1 MKPDVIKQ
9 HIDNNITK
17 MLERDSYDEVRDKI
31 LKIVNNFR
39 ERIVGIE
46 LEYKNIE
53 SLNDSRSRYT
63 AFYVYFAEKR
73 IIDLYKLERKIVDKS
88 PLKAYKTL
96 LFKERLDRRENL
108 PFTYS
113 PKYKR
118 FIKTINI

>member
-1 MKPDVIKQ
+1 MKPEVIKQ

-17 MLERDSYDEVRDKI
+17 MLETDSYDGARTKVLRS
-31 LKIVNNFR
+31 VNTFR
-39 ERIVGIE
+39 ERIPGVE

-53 SLNDSRSRYT
+53 SIADSRSRYT
-63 AFYVYFAEKR
+63 AFYVYFAQKR
-73 IIDLYKLERKIVDKS
+73 IIDLYRLERKRLSIS
-88 PLKAYKTL
+88 PLRSYKTL

-118 FIKTINI
+118 FLKKTI

>member
-1 MKPDVIKQ
+1 MTPEVIKQ

-17 MLERDSYDEVRDKI
+17 MLETDSYDGTRTKV
-31 LKIVNNFR
+31 LKIVSSFR
-39 ERIVGIE
+39 ERITGVE

-53 SLNDSRSRYT
+53 SLSDTRSRYT
-63 AFYVYFAEKR
+63 AFYVYFAQKR
-73 IIDLYKLERKIVDKS
+73 IIDLYRLERKRITMS

-96 LFKERLDRRENL
+96 LLKERLDRRENL

-118 FIKTINI
+118 FLKTI

>member
-39 ERIVGIE
+39 ERITGIE

>member
-1 MKPDVIKQ
+1 MKPEVIKQ

-17 MLERDSYDEVRDKI
+17 MLETDSYDGARTKV
-31 LKIVNNFR
+31 LKIVNSFR
-39 ERIVGIE
+39 ERIQGVE

-63 AFYVYFAEKR
+63 AFYVYFAQKR
-73 IIDLYKLERKIVDKS
+73 IIDLYRLERKRINMS

-96 LFKERLDRRENL
+96 LFRERLERRENL

-113 PKYKR
+113 PKYKK
-118 FIKTINI
+118 FLKKLI

>member
-1 MKPDVIKQ
+1 MKPEVIKQ

-17 MLERDSYDEVRDKI
+17 MLETDSYDGARTKV
-31 LKIVNNFR
+31 LKIVNSFR
-39 ERIVGIE
+39 ERINGVE

-53 SLNDSRSRYT
+53 SLSDTRSRYT
-63 AFYVYFAEKR
+63 AFYVYFAQKR
-73 IIDLYKLERKIVDKS
+73 IIDLYRLERKRITMS

-96 LFKERLDRRENL
+96 LFRERLERRENL

-118 FIKTINI
+118 FLKTI

>member
-1 MKPDVIKQ
+1 MKPEVIKQ

-17 MLERDSYDEVRDKI
+17 MLETDSYDGTRTKVLR
-31 LKIVNNFR
+31 IVNTFR
-39 ERIVGIE
+39 ERIPGVE

-53 SLNDSRSRYT
+53 SITDSRSRYT
-63 AFYVYFAEKR
+63 AFYVYFAQKR
-73 IIDLYKLERKIVDKS
+73 IIDLYRLERKRLSIS
-88 PLKAYKTL
+88 PLRSYKTL

-118 FIKTINI
+118 FLKTI

>member
-1 MKPDVIKQ
+1 MRPEVIKQ

-17 MLERDSYDEVRDKI
+17 MLETDSYDGARTKV
-31 LKIVNNFR
+31 LKIVNSFR
-39 ERIVGIE
+39 ERIQGVE

-63 AFYVYFAEKR
+63 AFYVYFAQKR
-73 IIDLYKLERKIVDKS
+73 IIDLYRLERKRINMS
-88 PLKAYKTL
+88 PLKVYKTL

-113 PKYKR
+113 PKYKK
-118 FIKTINI
+118 FLKKTI

>member
-1 MKPDVIKQ
+1 MRPEVIKQ

-17 MLERDSYDEVRDKI
+17 MLETDSYDGTRTKV
-31 LKIVNNFR
+31 LKIVNSFR
-39 ERIVGIE
+39 ERIQGVE

-63 AFYVYFAEKR
+63 AFYVYFAQKR
-73 IIDLYKLERKIVDKS
+73 IIDLYRLERKRINMS

-96 LFKERLDRRENL
+96 LFRERLERRENL

-113 PKYKR
+113 QKYKK
-118 FIKTINI
+118 FLKKTI

>member
-1 MKPDVIKQ
+1 MKPEVIKQ

-17 MLERDSYDEVRDKI
+17 MLETDSYDGARTKV
-31 LKIVNNFR
+31 LKIVNSFR
-39 ERIVGIE
+39 ERINGVE

-53 SLNDSRSRYT
+53 SLSDTRSRYT
-63 AFYVYFAEKR
+63 AFYVYFAQKR
-73 IIDLYKLERKIVDKS
+73 IIDLYRLERKRITMS

-96 LFKERLDRRENL
+96 LLKERLDRRENL

-118 FIKTINI
+118 FLKTI

>member
-1 MKPDVIKQ
+1 MKPEVIKQ

-17 MLERDSYDEVRDKI
+17 MLETDSYDGARTKV
-31 LKIVNNFR
+31 LKIVNSFR
-39 ERIVGIE
+39 ERINGVE

-53 SLNDSRSRYT
+53 SLSDTRSRYT
-63 AFYVYFAEKR
+63 AFYVYFAQKR
-73 IIDLYKLERKIVDKS
+73 IIDLYRLERKRITMS

-96 LFKERLDRRENL
+96 LLKERLDRRENL

-118 FIKTINI
+118 FLKKTI

>member
-1 MKPDVIKQ
+1 MKPEVIKQ

-17 MLERDSYDEVRDKI
+17 MLETDSYDGARTKVLR
-31 LKIVNNFR
+31 IVNTFR
-39 ERIVGIE
+39 ERIPGVE

-53 SLNDSRSRYT
+53 SITDSRSRYT
-63 AFYVYFAEKR
+63 AFYVYFAQKR
-73 IIDLYKLERKIVDKS
+73 IIDLYRLERKRLSIS
-88 PLKAYKTL
+88 PLRSYKTL

-118 FIKTINI
+118 FIKTI

>member
-1 MKPDVIKQ
+1 MRPEVIKQ

-17 MLERDSYDEVRDKI
+17 MLETDSYDGARTKV
-31 LKIVNNFR
+31 LKIVNSFR
-39 ERIVGIE
+39 ERIQGVE

-63 AFYVYFAEKR
+63 AFYVYFAQKR
-73 IIDLYKLERKIVDKS
+73 IIDLYRLERKRINMS

-113 PKYKR
+113 PKYKK
-118 FIKTINI
+118 FLKKTI

>member
-1 MKPDVIKQ
+1 MKPEVIRQ

-17 MLERDSYDEVRDKI
+17 MLQTDSYDGTRTKVLR
-31 LKIVNNFR
+31 IVNSFR
-39 ERIVGIE
+39 ERITGVE

-53 SLNDSRSRYT
+53 SITDSRSRYT
-63 AFYVYFAEKR
+63 AFYVYFAQKR
-73 IIDLYKLERKIVDKS
+73 IIDLYRLERKRLNIS

-118 FIKTINI
+118 FLKKTI

>member
-1 MKPDVIKQ
+1 MKPEVIKQ

-17 MLERDSYDEVRDKI
+17 MLETDSYDTTRSKV

-39 ERIVGIE
+39 ERIKDID
-46 LEYKNIE
+46 LDISHIE
-53 SLNDSRSRYT
+53 SIGDSRKRYT
-63 AFYVYFAEKR
+63 ALYVYFAQKR
-73 IIDLYKLERKIVDKS
+73 IIDLYRLERKRITMS

-96 LFKERLDRRENL
+96 LFRERLERRENL

-118 FIKTINI
+118 FLKKTI

>member
-1 MKPDVIKQ
+1 MKPEVIKQ

-17 MLERDSYDEVRDKI
+17 MLETDSYDGARTKV
-31 LKIVNNFR
+31 LKIVNSFR
-39 ERIVGIE
+39 ERIQGVE

-63 AFYVYFAEKR
+63 AFYVYFAQKR
-73 IIDLYKLERKIVDKS
+73 IIDLYRLERKRINMS

-113 PKYKR
+113 QKYKK
-118 FIKTINI
+118 FLKKTI

>member
-39 ERIVGIE
+39 ERITGIE

-113 PKYKR
+113 PKYKK
-118 FIKTINI
+118 FIKYDSI

>member
-1 MKPDVIKQ
+1 MTPEVIKQ

-17 MLERDSYDEVRDKI
+17 MLETDSYDGARIKV
-31 LKIVNNFR
+31 LKIVNSFR
-39 ERIVGIE
+39 ERLHGVE

-53 SLNDSRSRYT
+53 SLSDTRSRYT
-63 AFYVYFAEKR
+63 AFYVYFAQKR
-73 IIDLYKLERKIVDKS
+73 IIDLYRLERKRITMS

-96 LFKERLDRRENL
+96 LFRERLERRENL

-118 FIKTINI
+118 FIKTI

>member
-39 ERIVGIE
+39 ERITGIE
-46 LEYKNIE
+46 LDYKNIE

-113 PKYKR
+113 PKYKK
-118 FIKTINI
+118 FIK

>member
-1 MKPDVIKQ
+1 MKPEVIKQ

-17 MLERDSYDEVRDKI
+17 MLETDSYDGARTKV
-31 LKIVNNFR
+31 LKIVNSFR
-39 ERIVGIE
+39 ERIQGVE

-63 AFYVYFAEKR
+63 AFYVYFAQKR
-73 IIDLYKLERKIVDKS
+73 IIDLYRLERKRINMS

-96 LFKERLDRRENL
+96 LFRERLERRENL

-113 PKYKR
+113 QKYKK
-118 FIKTINI
+118 FLKKTI

>member
-1 MKPDVIKQ
+1 MTPEVIKQ

-17 MLERDSYDEVRDKI
+17 MLETDSYDGTRIKV
-31 LKIVNNFR
+31 LKIVNSFR
-39 ERIVGIE
+39 ERLHGVE

-53 SLNDSRSRYT
+53 SLSDTRSRYT
-63 AFYVYFAEKR
+63 AFYVYFAQKR
-73 IIDLYKLERKIVDKS
+73 IIDLYRLERKRITMS

-96 LFKERLDRRENL
+96 LFRERLERRENL

-118 FIKTINI
+118 FIKTI

>member
-1 MKPDVIKQ
+1 MKPEVIKQ

-17 MLERDSYDEVRDKI
+17 MLETDSYDGARIKV
-31 LKIVNNFR
+31 LKIVNSFR
-39 ERIVGIE
+39 ERLHGVE

-53 SLNDSRSRYT
+53 SLSDTRSRYT
-63 AFYVYFAEKR
+63 AFYVYFAQKR
-73 IIDLYKLERKIVDKS
+73 IIDLYRLERKRITMS

-96 LFKERLDRRENL
+96 LFRERLERRENL

-118 FIKTINI
+118 FIKTI

>member
-1 MKPDVIKQ
+1 MKPEVIKQ

-17 MLERDSYDEVRDKI
+17 MLETDSYDTTRSKV

-39 ERIVGIE
+39 ERIRDID
-46 LEYKNIE
+46 LDISHIE
-53 SLNDSRSRYT
+53 SIGDSRKRYT
-63 AFYVYFAEKR
+63 ALYVYFAQKR
-73 IIDLYKLERKIVDKS
+73 IIDLYKLERKRLDTS

-113 PKYKR
+113 PKYKK
-118 FIKTINI
+118 FLKKTI

>member
-1 MKPDVIKQ
+1 MRTEVIKQ

-17 MLERDSYDEVRDKI
+17 MLETDSYDGARTKV
-31 LKIVNNFR
+31 LKIVNSFR
-39 ERIVGIE
+39 ERIQGVE

-63 AFYVYFAEKR
+63 AFYVYFAQKR
-73 IIDLYKLERKIVDKS
+73 IIDLYRLERKRINMS

-113 PKYKR
+113 PKYKK
-118 FIKTINI
+118 FLKKTI

>member
-1 MKPDVIKQ
+1 MRPEVIKQ

-17 MLERDSYDEVRDKI
+17 MLETDSYDGARTKV
-31 LKIVNNFR
+31 LKIVNSFR
-39 ERIVGIE
+39 ERIQGVE

-63 AFYVYFAEKR
+63 AFYVYFAQKR
-73 IIDLYKLERKIVDKS
+73 IIDLYRLERKRINMS

-96 LFKERLDRRENL
+96 LFRERLERRENL

-113 PKYKR
+113 QKYKK
-118 FIKTINI
+118 FLKKTI

>member
-1 MKPDVIKQ
+1 MKPEVIKQ

-17 MLERDSYDEVRDKI
+17 MLETDSYDTTRSKV

-39 ERIVGIE
+39 ERIKDID
-46 LEYKNIE
+46 LDISHIE
-53 SLNDSRSRYT
+53 SIGDSRKRYT
-63 AFYVYFAEKR
+63 ALYVYFAQKR
-73 IIDLYKLERKIVDKS
+73 IIDLYRLERKRITMS

-96 LFKERLDRRENL
+96 LFRERLERRENL

-118 FIKTINI
+118 FIKTI

>member
-1 MKPDVIKQ
+1 MKPEVIKQ

-17 MLERDSYDEVRDKI
+17 MLETDSYDGARIKV
-31 LKIVNNFR
+31 LKIVNSFL
-39 ERIVGIE
+39 ERINGVE

-53 SLNDSRSRYT
+53 SLSDTRSRYT
-63 AFYVYFAEKR
+63 AFYVYFAQKR
-73 IIDLYKLERKIVDKS
+73 IIDLYRLERKRITMS

-96 LFKERLDRRENL
+96 LFRERLERRENL

-118 FIKTINI
+118 FLKKTI

>member
-31 LKIVNNFR
+31 LKIINNFR
-39 ERIVGIE
+39 KRITDVEI
-46 LEYKNIE
+46 EYKNIE
-53 SLNDSRSRYT
+53 SITDSRTRYT
-63 AFYVYFAEKR
+63 AFYVYYAQKR
-73 IIDLYKLERKIVDKS
+73 IIDLYRLERNRLKIN

-113 PKYKR
+113 PKYKK
-118 FIKTINI
+118 FIK

>member
-1 MKPDVIKQ
+1 MKPEVIKQ

-17 MLERDSYDEVRDKI
+17 MLETDSYDGARIKV
-31 LKIVNNFR
+31 LKIVNSFL
-39 ERIVGIE
+39 ERINGVE

-53 SLNDSRSRYT
+53 SLSDTRSRYT
-63 AFYVYFAEKR
+63 AFYVYFAQKR
-73 IIDLYKLERKIVDKS
+73 IIDLYRLERKRITMS

-96 LFKERLDRRENL
+96 LFRERLERREYL

-118 FIKTINI
+118 FLKKTI